1 MYSLIITI
9 NLLCIN
15 GIIKTKPHK
24 LNSCQVLFLTLF
36 ASDVT
41 VGVLQLPLKIY
52 LLWKTNVLTC
62 FELQLRMFLT
72 AFPILMSGSL
82 LCMISID
89 RYINVVCNTYYK
101 KLATKKSLPLT
112 IISVIVISFIWA
124 TFEPVLLPAGVDKR
138 KVAKGYIVLAIFGI
152 AELVIAITLNL
163 ALLTNVKR

>member
-1 MYSLIITI
+1 M
-9 NLLCIN
+9 
-15 GIIKTKPHK
+15 
-24 LNSCQVLFLTLF
+24 
-36 ASDVT
+36 SDVT
-41 VGVLQLPLKIY
+41 VGVLQLSLKIY

-72 AFPILMSGSL
+72 GFPILMSGSL

-101 KLATKKSLPLT
+101 KIAKKKSLPLT
-112 IISVIVISFIWA
+112 IISVIVIFFIWA

-152 AELVIAITLNL
+152 AELLISITLNL

>member
-1 MYSLIITI
+1 
-9 NLLCIN
+9 
-15 GIIKTKPHK
+15 
-24 LNSCQVLFLTLF
+24 
-36 ASDVT
+36 
-41 VGVLQLPLKIY
+41 
-52 LLWKTNVLTC
+52 
-62 FELQLRMFLT
+62 
-72 AFPILMSGSL
+72 MSGSL

-101 KLATKKSLPLT
+101 KIAKKKSLPLT

-152 AELVIAITLNL
+152 AELLISITLNL